1 MFFSFHLLFGVAIEM
16 EGCPLLPFSWR
27 VVALDQFDITPWE
40 SQLIS
45 PVHTTRFQGWS
56 KKPPEAAHTSSSE
69 VVCCSIFWEG
79 GTVVTRWGTP
89 FVLCR
94 FFPES
99 FVIRGRIL
107 KREEGRPKMGVCKH
121 LVLSLHAVLIW
132 VNLDVILR
140 FYSAWSGLDTEF
152 LWFLS
157 GTPGKSREKFSN
169 APGCS
174 EENSIGGWFRAWS
187 FWNFAISPKNVLLHT
202 SLDLHTPKDHFTV
215 LVQMSPFGHL
225 GVVSNIIVVFKR
237 CKGWPWPQQLHRR
250 RAVVSKVPWW
260 IWGPVEWRKGHQT
273 TICQIC

>member
-16 EGCPLLPFSWR
+16 EGCPLLPFWWR

-45 PVHTTRFQGWS
+45 RVHTTRFWS

-140 FYSAWSGLDTEF
+140 VLFRMKWLRYGIFMISFGH
-152 LWFLS
+152 
-157 GTPGKSREKFSN
+157 SREIQGKKFKCTWMLRGEFN
-169 APGCS
+169 
-174 EENSIGGWFRAWS
+174 RR
-187 FWNFAISPKNVLLHT
+187 
-202 SLDLHTPKDHFTV
+202 
-215 LVQMSPFGHL
+215 
-225 GVVSNIIVVFKR
+225 VV
-237 CKGWPWPQQLHRR
+237 
-250 RAVVSKVPWW
+250 
-260 IWGPVEWRKGHQT
+260 
-273 TICQIC
+273 